1 MGKLG
6 QLLVARGWI
15 TVQQLTRA
23 LQTQHTVGG
32 RLGTCLLEMEVLG
45 EELLARALAE
55 QLGVPAADPD
65 ELRNVPQEV
74 LGLIPEKLARRC
86 RAVPFRLAG
95 GRLDIAMLDPRNLAC
110 QDEMAFACGKRLKVH
125 VVQEVRI
132 CEALGMYYREECPSR
147 YNVLL
152 DRLNRARFQW
162 AESVAGQ
169 MAGTAGQAPLPPV
182 QVLSPLPD
190 DDRREDTQPL
200 RPPPLPKAPPSR
212 RSRPGV
218 AAPPRLPPLAD
229 VDLQKPVGDWR
240 AAASAQGPPLPLR
253 PAVSAPG
260 TPAGQ
265 GPGGSNPTAG
275 QGPGGSNPTGQGPG
289 AIHPPPGLEQPVP
302 SSSRAQAPSRPLG
315 AAAEAA
321 VQPAPPAGAQ
331 PKPPSATATNPG
343 RPPAPPPPSSQVIAL
358 TAAERAALGL
368 GNTELAGFRQ
378 AGSEAPSP
386 GATPPASAAAGKFTL
401 PAPPAPPP
409 LLARAGNRTPVATAP
424 SAAPAPLEEVEAALA
439 ATSDREEVGRI
450 LLGFLARDFRRV
462 ALFQASRQ
470 RVTGWMAHGE
480 GIDRDAFGRFAVE
493 FDEPSVFLNL
503 RQGSSLHLGAL
514 PPMAAH
520 HELALTWGGGLPR
533 DCVVL
538 PVRLKERLVMVIYV
552 DGGSRGSAVDLE
564 RMRRLI
570 AVTGAA
576 FERCIISK
584 KRAYP

>member
-152 DRLNRARFQW
+152 DRLNRARFLW
-162 AESVAGQ
+162 AESAAGQ
-169 MAGTAGQAPLPPV
+169 RAGTAGQAPLPPV

-200 RPPPLPKAPPSR
+200 MPPPLPKAPPSR

-240 AAASAQGPPLPLR
+240 AAASAQSPPLPLR
-253 PAVSAPG
+253 PAVSAP
-260 TPAGQ
+260 
-265 GPGGSNPTAG
+265 
-275 QGPGGSNPTGQGPG
+275 
-289 AIHPPPGLEQPVP
+289 
-302 SSSRAQAPSRPLG
+302 SRAQAPSRPLG

-386 GATPPASAAAGKFTL
+386 GAAPPASAAAGKFTL

-409 LLARAGNRTPVATAP
+409 LLARAGNKAPFATAP
-424 SAAPAPLEEVEAALA
+424 SVAPAPLDEVEAALA

-450 LLGFLARDFRRV
+450 LLGFLAREFRRV

-470 RVTGWMAHGE
+470 RVTGWMAQGE
-480 GIDRDAFGRFAVE
+480 GIDQDAFGRFAVE

-538 PVRLKERLVMVIYV
+538 PVRLRERLVMVIYV

-576 FERCIISK
+576 FERCILSK

>member
-55 QLGVPAADPD
+55 QLGVPAAEPD

-132 CEALGMYYREECPSR
+132 CEALGTYYREECPSR

-152 DRLNRARFQW
+152 DRLNRARFLW
-162 AESVAGQ
+162 AESAAGQ
-169 MAGTAGQAPLPPV
+169 MAGAAGQAPLPPV
-182 QVLSPLPD
+182 QVLSALPD
-190 DDRREDTQPL
+190 DDRRGDTQPL
-200 RPPPLPKAPPSR
+200 MPPPPPKTPPSR

-229 VDLQKPVGDWR
+229 VDLRKPVGDWR
-240 AAASAQGPPLPLR
+240 AAAAAQGPPLPLR
-253 PAVSAPG
+253 PA
-260 TPAGQ
+260 
-265 GPGGSNPTAG
+265 GPGASDPTAG
-275 QGPGGSNPTGQGPG
+275 QGPGGSNQIGQGPG
-289 AIHPPPGLEQPVP
+289 GSNQIGLGPGGSNQIG
-302 SSSRAQAPSRPLG
+302 LG
-315 AAAEAA
+315 
-321 VQPAPPAGAQ
+321 PGGAQ

-358 TAAERAALGL
+358 TAEERSALGL
-368 GNTELAGFRQ
+368 GETELAGSRL

-386 GATPPASAAAGKFTL
+386 GATPPASAAAGKLTL
-401 PAPPAPPP
+401 PAPPP
-409 LLARAGNRTPVATAP
+409 LLPRAGNRAPFATSP
-424 SAAPAPLEEVEAALA
+424 SAAPAPLDEVEAALA

-450 LLGFLARDFRRV
+450 LLGFLARDFRHV

-480 GIDRDAFGRFAVE
+480 GIDQDAFGRFAVE

-503 RQGSSLHLGAL
+503 RQGSSLYLGAL

-533 DCVVL
+533 DCVML